1 MFDFSGIEGPSKQQL
16 KKEMEGIPQYGFYVH
31 GKCVAYHHKSEVR
44 NTYMKEYKKKY
55 YAEKE
60 TPEQREK
67 RRQAIKLSDAKRH
80 KETYHLRKDA
90 YNARRRKLYNM
101 KKENILFKERS
112 STMKL

>member
-1 MFDFSGIEGPSKQQL
+1 MFDFSNIEDPSKQQL

-44 NTYMKEYKKKY
+44 NTYMKEYLKKY
-55 YAEKE
+55 RTDIE
-60 TPEQREK
+60 TPEQRKNRKEK
-67 RRQAIKLSDAKRH
+67 QKLSDAKRY

-101 KKENILFKERS
+101 EKENILC
-112 STMKL
+112 

>member
-1 MFDFSGIEGPSKQQL
+1 MFDFSNIEDPSKQQL

-31 GKCVAYHHKSEVR
+31 GKCVGDYHNNPEQR
-44 NTYMKEYKKKY
+44 NAYMKEYKKKY

-101 KKENILFKERS
+101 EKENILC
-112 STMKL
+112 